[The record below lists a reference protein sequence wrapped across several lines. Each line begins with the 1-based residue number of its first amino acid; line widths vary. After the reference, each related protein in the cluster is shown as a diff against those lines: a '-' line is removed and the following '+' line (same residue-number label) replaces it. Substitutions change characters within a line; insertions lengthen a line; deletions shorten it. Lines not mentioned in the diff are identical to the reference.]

1 MIQKLSEAAT
11 DFIVAFVKKE
21 ADGKY
26 HIVPSASPENWG
38 CTVDFRLNK
47 DCIMDLALSE
57 FLLAAMLEASRVL
70 ERDESERAKWA
81 DVRENLAPYPKI
93 QGPEG
98 EVWLD
103 VLNAPPEHVYNVPVT
118 LAPVFPGDQVGIG
131 RHEEHLEIARR
142 TARTIRLEGG
152 NDVVYQPLIRARLGM
167 LDLDWFKNEVRYCR
181 LSNGVANDRA
191 RQIDGRY
198 TDNTNFDFM
207 MRMGIW
213 TENLSL
219 PAVLNECMMQSYT
232 GTLRLFP
239 NTLRLGRARF
249 RNLRA
254 AGAFLLSAAY
264 DGKSVSSVTLFSE
277 KGATVKLENP
287 WPGKQVRVTRMGQTE
302 QLTVSVKGSV
312 VQFPTKPGER
322 YRIEPV

>member
-1 MIQKLSEAAT
+1 
-11 DFIVAFVKKE
+11 
-21 ADGKY
+21 
-26 HIVPSASPENWG
+26 
-38 CTVDFRLNK
+38 
-47 DCIMDLALSE
+47 
-57 FLLAAMLEASRVL
+57 MLEASRIL
-70 ERDESERAKWA
+70 DRDESERAKWTE
-81 DVRENLAPYPKI
+81 VRENLAPYPKV
-93 QGPEG
+93 QGPYG

-103 VLNAPPEHVYNVPVT
+103 VLNAPAEHVYNIPVT

-152 NDVVYQPLIRARLGM
+152 NDLVFQPLIRARLGM
-167 LDLDWFKNEVRYCR
+167 LDLAWFKNEVRYCR
-181 LSNGVANDRA
+181 SSNGVANDRV

-219 PAVLNECMMQSYT
+219 PAVLNECMVQSYT

-239 NTLRLGRARF
+239 NTQGLGGASF
-249 RNLRA
+249 RDLRA
-254 AGAFLLSAAY
+254 AGAFLLSATY
-264 DGKSVSSVTLFSE
+264 DGKAVSNVTLFSE
-277 KGATVKLENP
+277 KGAAAKLENP
-287 WPGKQVRVTRMGQTE
+287 WPGKQVQVTRVERQ
-302 QLTVSVKGSV
+302 QPLVVSLKGSV
-312 VQFPTKPGER
+312 MQFPTEPGER